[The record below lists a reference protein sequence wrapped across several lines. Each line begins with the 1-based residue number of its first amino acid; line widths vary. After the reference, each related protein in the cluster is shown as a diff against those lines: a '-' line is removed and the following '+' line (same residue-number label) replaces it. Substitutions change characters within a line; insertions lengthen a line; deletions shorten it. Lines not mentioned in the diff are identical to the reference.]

1 MTVRFGACVFDS
13 DRRELRR
20 GGEAV
25 HLSPKAF
32 ELLLALLERRPQPLS
47 KADLRQRL
55 WPSTFVHEANLPNVV
70 AELRTAI
77 GDDARR
83 PRFVR
88 TVHAFG
94 YAFEG
99 PVTEA
104 GSASDEREEAE
115 AHPFLYCIHGEAGLA
130 TLVEGEHLLGRGH
143 ESAIYL
149 DASSVSRRHA
159 RLRLA
164 HGHAVLEDLGSRH
177 GTFVRGERL
186 TGPQRLDDG
195 DEFRL
200 GSVVL
205 SLRVLRAHDP
215 IHTR

>member
-1 MTVRFGACVFDS
+1 MTVRFGACVLDS

-20 GGEAV
+20 GGEPV

-55 WPSTFVHEANLPNVV
+55 WPSTFVHEANLPNLV
-70 AELRTAI
+70 AELRAAI

-94 YAFEG
+94 FAYAG
-99 PVTEA
+99 PVTDAEDQKA
-104 GSASDEREEAE
+104 DAE
-115 AHPFLYCIHGEAGLA
+115 AHPFLYCLHGQAGLA

-149 DASSVSRRHA
+149 DAPSVSRRHA
-159 RLRLA
+159 RLHLA

-195 DEFRL
+195 DEFSL

-205 SLRVLRAHDP
+205 TLRVLRAHDP
-215 IHTR
+215 VHTG